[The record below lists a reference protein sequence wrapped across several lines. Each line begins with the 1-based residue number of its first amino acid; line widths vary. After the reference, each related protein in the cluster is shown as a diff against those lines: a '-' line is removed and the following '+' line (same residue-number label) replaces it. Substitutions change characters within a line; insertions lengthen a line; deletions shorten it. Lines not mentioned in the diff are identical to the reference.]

1 MSEDS
6 SPERLATHLRG
17 LARDLPAGGRL
28 PSTRTIAARWGASPV
43 TVQRAVRILVAEGLV
58 ETRPGAGNF
67 IRHARPA
74 ARADYGWQT
83 TALGPARIDRGAIG
97 STLRQSPDD
106 VISLRESYPSDD
118 LLPVRAV
125 RAALTRAAASR
136 AAVDRPPPAG
146 LPELRDWFARELAGA
161 TPHGG
166 DAPTGSDVLVVPGG
180 QSALSS
186 TFRALAAPGE
196 AVVMEAPTFWGAIA
210 AARLAEL
217 RIVPVARDG
226 DAVAPAVLDEALAT
240 SRAKLFYAQPHFANP
255 SGEAWSDAQ
264 AAATMEVLTAH
275 GAYLVEDDWAHDF
288 ALEGPVVPVASRDV
302 DGRVIYVRSLT
313 KGVSPAIRV
322 AAVIARGPARA
333 RIQTDRTIND
343 LYVSG
348 VLQAAALEVVS
359 APSRAAHLRS
369 AHAQLRARRDDLA
382 RLVTELLPEGTLTRV
397 PRGGLNLWLRLPED
411 TAAVELA
418 ERCALAG
425 LLVSPGDEWFPT
437 EPTGPFLRLN
447 YSGPHP
453 ARFAEAVRLLA
464 VQLERRA

>member
-1 MSEDS
+1 M
-6 SPERLATHLRG
+6 
-17 LARDLPAGGRL
+17 
-28 PSTRTIAARWGASPV
+28 

-125 RAALTRAAASR
+125 RAALTRAAGSR

-146 LPELRDWFARELAGA
+146 LPELRAWFARELAGA

-264 AAATMEVLTAH
+264 AAATMEVLTAR

-288 ALEGPVVPVASRDV
+288 ALEGPAVPVASRDV

-382 RLVTELLPEGTLTRV
+382 RLVVDLLPEGTLTRV

-453 ARFAEAVRLLA
+453 ARFEEAVRLLA
-464 VQLERRA
+464 GQLERRA

>member
-1 MSEDS
+1 M
-6 SPERLATHLRG
+6 
-17 LARDLPAGGRL
+17 
-28 PSTRTIAARWGASPV
+28 
-43 TVQRAVRILVAEGLV
+43 QRAVRILVAEGLV

-97 STLRQSPDD
+97 STLQRSPDD

-125 RAALTRAAASR
+125 RAALSRAAASR

-146 LPELRDWFARELAGA
+146 LPELRDRFARELARD
-161 TPHGG
+161 TPHDG
-166 DAPTGSDVLVVPGG
+166 DAPTGADVLVVPGG

-226 DAVAPAVLDEALAT
+226 DAVAPAALDEALAA
-240 SRAKLFYAQPHFANP
+240 SRAKLFYAQPRFANP
-255 SGEAWSDAQ
+255 SGEAWSSAQ
-264 AAATMEVLTAH
+264 AAATTEVLAAH

-288 ALEGPVVPVASRDV
+288 TLEGGAVPVAARDV
-302 DGRVIYVRSLT
+302 DGRVIYIRSLT
-313 KGVSPAIRV
+313 KSVSPALRV

-343 LYVSG
+343 LYVSA
-348 VLQAAALEVVS
+348 VLQAAALEVLS
-359 APSRAAHLRS
+359 ASGWAAHLRGMQ
-369 AHAQLRARRDDLA
+369 AQLRSRRDEMA
-382 RLVTELLPEGTLTRV
+382 RVVRRLLPDGALDRV
-397 PRGGLNLWLRLPED
+397 PAGGLNLWVRLPED
-411 TAAVELA
+411 DSAVEVA

-425 LLVSPGDEWFPT
+425 LLVSPGDEWFPS

-447 YSGPHP
+447 YAGPSP
-453 ARFAEAVRLLA
+453 GRFEEGIRILA
-464 VQLERRA
+464 GVLG

>member
-1 MSEDS
+1 
-6 SPERLATHLRG
+6 
-17 LARDLPAGGRL
+17 
-28 PSTRTIAARWGASPV
+28 V
-43 TVQRAVRILVAEGLV
+43 TVQRAVRLLVAEGLV

-83 TALGPARIDRGAIG
+83 TALGPARIDRAAIG
-97 STLRQSPDD
+97 STLLPSPDG

-125 RAALTRAAASR
+125 RSALSRAAASR

-146 LPELRDWFARELAGA
+146 LPELRAWFARELARL
-161 TPHGG
+161 TPHDG
-166 DAPTGSDVLVVPGG
+166 DAPTGADVLVVPGG

-217 RIVPVARDG
+217 RIVPVAREG
-226 DAVAPAVLDEALAT
+226 DAVAPAVLDDALAG
-240 SRAKLFYAQPHFANP
+240 SRAKLFYAQPRFANP
-255 SGEAWSDAQ
+255 SGEAWSGAE
-264 AAATMEVLTAH
+264 AAATMEVLASH

-288 ALEGPVVPVASRDV
+288 ALEGRFAPVASRDR
-302 DGRVIYVRSLT
+302 DGRVIYIRSLT
-313 KGVSPAIRV
+313 KSVSPALRV
-322 AAVIARGPARA
+322 AAVVARGPARA
-333 RIQTDRTIND
+333 RIETDRTIND
-343 LYVSG
+343 LYVSA

-359 APSRAAHLRS
+359 APGRAAHLRS
-369 AHAQLRARRDDLA
+369 AQTQLRARRDDLA
-382 RLVTELLPEGTLTRV
+382 RLVTRHLPEGALTRV
-397 PRGGLNLWLRLPED
+397 PAGGLNLWLRLPAG
-411 TAAVELA
+411 AAATEVA

-447 YSGPHP
+447 YAGPDP
-453 ARFAEAVRLLA
+453 ARFEEAIRLLA
-464 VQLERRA
+464 RQLEPRT